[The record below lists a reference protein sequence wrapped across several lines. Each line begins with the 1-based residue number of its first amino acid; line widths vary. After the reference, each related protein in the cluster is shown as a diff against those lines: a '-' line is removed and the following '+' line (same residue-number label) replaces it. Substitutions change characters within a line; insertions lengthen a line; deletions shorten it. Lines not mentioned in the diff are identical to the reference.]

1 MGKTEHSRYQKN
13 VIDNYYKNL
22 DSIMLDK
29 LSELV
34 SELYLADTKAKQD
47 RLWGRVQKAM
57 SNLKIKNSIIEHI
70 LQKRDV
76 QVLAKNLTD
85 WQRNGLNKTGTKN
98 RKFM

>member
-34 SELYLADTKAKQD
+34 SELYLSDTKAKQD
-47 RLWGRVQKAM
+47 RLWDRVQKAM
-57 SNLKIKNSIIEHI
+57 INLKIKSSIIEHI

-85 WQRNGLNKTGTKN
+85 WQRNGLNKTSGNN